1 MNNHKESTMND
12 NHTPDRAEAVASL
25 IRLTTYDADD
35 ATTVGTFL
43 AYLETLNDRLAQ
55 HAAAAGKVLEAGKR
69 DLMRA
74 GWVAAWMTINNDP
87 DLIHDDPTSAFNAAF
102 EAMKDDNR

>member
-1 MNNHKESTMND
+1 MTERTH
-12 NHTPDRAEAVASL
+12 AVAAL
-25 IRLTTYDADD
+25 DRLAAHDAKD
-35 ATTVGTFL
+35 ASRVGKFL
-43 AYLETLNDRLAQ
+43 AHLETQNDRLAQ

-87 DLIHDDPTSAFNAAF
+87 DRIHDNPTEAFNTAF
-102 EAMKDDNR
+102 DAMKGDA